1 MVNFIAGTILI
12 LVSLVGLIFGCRVWN
27 LHDDSW
33 HKSELLKLLVG
44 ALLYDYNWDNINYK
58 RVINICI

>member
-44 ALLYDYNWDNINYK
+44 ALFMIIIGIILITK
-58 RVINICI
+58 EL